1 MKKILNNIE
10 EYFIAL
16 SLCVMVLINFGNVLS
31 RYFIHASWS
40 FTEELLIILFVW
52 NTMLATA
59 IAFKHKA
66 HLGLSVLTD
75 LFPEK
80 YQKYITVFG
89 AVLTIVLMIILTRFG
104 VGMIANQIKYNIR
117 TAAMDFPEWV
127 ASISIVVG
135 AIVIIFRVI
144 MSTISTLKQ
153 DTKSNLDK
161 RGE

>member
-59 IAFKHKA
+59 IAFKYKA
-66 HLGLSVLTD
+66 HLGLSALTD
-75 LFPEK
+75 LFPKK
-80 YQKYITVFG
+80 YQKYITLFG
-89 AVLTIVLMIILTRFG
+89 AVLTIVLMIILARFG
-104 VGMIANQIKYNIR
+104 VGMIANQMKYNIR
-117 TAAMDFPEWV
+117 TAAMDIPEWV
-127 ASISIVVG
+127 ASISIVIG
-135 AIVIIFRVI
+135 ALLIIFRVI
-144 MSTISTLKQ
+144 TSTISTLGQ
-153 DTKSNLDK
+153 DTKANLDK